1 MKKQDIAKGALKVL
15 ANITEREVEKNTGK
29 WPPRC
34 MGFFHQPKRPVQKH
48 QSIYC
53 GHIIITKQL

>member
-15 ANITEREVEKNTGK
+15 ANITEREVEKNTSK

-34 MGFFHQPKRPVQKH
+34 MGFFHQPKRPVQK
-48 QSIYC
+48 
-53 GHIIITKQL
+53 

>member
-15 ANITEREVEKNTGK
+15 ANITEREVEKNTSK

-34 MGFFHQPKRPVQKH
+34 MGFFSSVEKTCAEVGMGK
-48 QSIYC
+48 SM
-53 GHIIITKQL
+53 